1 MWSGLASCFIS
12 PQDITLT
19 FLRNYFFKLI
29 KIHKSNDVQ
38 WPDDEVESDAVESEN
53 LEERISLAVQGESS
67 ARLEGLR

>member
-1 MWSGLASCFIS
+1 MWSGLASYFIS

-19 FLRNYFFKLI
+19 FLRNYFFKLVEI
-29 KIHKSNDVQ
+29 DECNDVQ

-53 LEERISLAVQGESS
+53 LGDRLSLAVQGEPP